1 MNNMIQLSD
10 ICVTF
15 GKENNRIDALK
26 NVSLEVRQG
35 EFLAVMGKSGC
46 GKSTLLNVIGGVLK
60 PTKGSYLFEGND
72 VSAFSGKQ
80 MAEFR
85 NRNIGFIV
93 QNFALVNEMTVRENI
108 MLPLAYAKVKRSEA
122 VKRTEE
128 AMERLGIIQYEYS
141 FPAKLSGGE
150 RQRVAIAR
158 SIAADT
164 SVILADEP
172 TGSLDEATGRAVID
186 IFKELNR
193 EGKTII
199 MVTHD
204 RELAE
209 QGTRMLTMKDGE
221 LLISMTLP

>member
-1 MNNMIQLSD
+1 MIQLSD
-10 ICVTF
+10 IRITF

-93 QNFALVNEMTVRENI
+93 QNFALVNEMTVRENV
-108 MLPLAYAKVKRSEA
+108 MLPLAYAKIKRSEA
-122 VKRTEE
+122 MKRAEE
-128 AMERLGIIQYEYS
+128 AMEKLGIIQYEYK
-141 FPAKLSGGE
+141 FPSKLSGGE

-172 TGSLDEATGRAVID
+172 TGSLDEATGRSVID
-186 IFKELNR
+186 IFKELNGS
-193 EGKTII
+193 GKTII

-221 LLISMTLP
+221 LLCSTALL

>member
-1 MNNMIQLSD
+1 MSNMIQLSD
-10 ICVTF
+10 IRITF

-93 QNFALVNEMTVRENI
+93 QNFALVNEMTVRENV
-108 MLPLAYAKVKRSEA
+108 MLPLAYAKIKRSEA
-122 VKRTEE
+122 MKRAEE
-128 AMERLGIIQYEYS
+128 AMEKLGIIQYEYK
-141 FPAKLSGGE
+141 FPSKLSGGE

-172 TGSLDEATGRAVID
+172 TGSLDEATGRSVID
-186 IFKELNR
+186 IFKELNGS
-193 EGKTII
+193 GKTII

-221 LLISMTLP
+221 LLCSTALL

>member
-1 MNNMIQLSD
+1 MIQLSD
-10 ICVTF
+10 IRITF

-93 QNFALVNEMTVRENI
+93 QNFALVNEMTVRENV
-108 MLPLAYAKVKRSEA
+108 MLPLAYAKIKRSEA
-122 VKRTEE
+122 MKRAEE
-128 AMERLGIIQYEYS
+128 AMERLGIIQYEYK
-141 FPAKLSGGE
+141 FPSKLSGGE

-172 TGSLDEATGRAVID
+172 TGSLDEATGRSVID
-186 IFKELNR
+186 IFKELNGS
-193 EGKTII
+193 GKTII

-221 LLISMTLP
+221 ITGAQAL

>member
-1 MNNMIQLSD
+1 MSNMIQLSD
-10 ICVTF
+10 IRITF

-93 QNFALVNEMTVRENI
+93 QNFALVNEMTVRENV
-108 MLPLAYAKVKRSEA
+108 MLPLAYAKIKRSEA
-122 VKRTEE
+122 MKRAEE
-128 AMERLGIIQYEYS
+128 AMERLGIIQYEYK
-141 FPAKLSGGE
+141 FPSKLSGGE

-172 TGSLDEATGRAVID
+172 TGSLDEATGRSVID
-186 IFKELNR
+186 IFKELNGS
-193 EGKTII
+193 GKTII

-221 LLISMTLP
+221 ITGAQAL

>member
-1 MNNMIQLSD
+1 MIQLSD
-10 ICVTF
+10 IRITF

-93 QNFALVNEMTVRENI
+93 QNFALVNEMTVRENV
-108 MLPLAYAKVKRSEA
+108 MLPLSYAKIKRSEA
-122 VKRTEE
+122 MKRAEE
-128 AMERLGIIQYEYS
+128 AMERLGIIQYEYK
-141 FPAKLSGGE
+141 FPSKLSGGE

-172 TGSLDEATGRAVID
+172 TGSLDEATGRSVID
-186 IFKELNR
+186 IFKELNGS
-193 EGKTII
+193 GKTII

-221 LLISMTLP
+221 ITGAQAL

>member
-1 MNNMIQLSD
+1 MIQLSD
-10 ICVTF
+10 IRITF

-93 QNFALVNEMTVRENI
+93 QNFALVNEMTVRENV
-108 MLPLAYAKVKRSEA
+108 MLPLAYAKIKRSEA
-122 VKRTEE
+122 MKRAEE
-128 AMERLGIIQYEYS
+128 AMERLGIIQYEYK
-141 FPAKLSGGE
+141 FPSKLSGGE

-172 TGSLDEATGRAVID
+172 TGSLDEATGRSVID
-186 IFKELNR
+186 IFKELNMG
-193 EGKTII
+193 GKTII

-221 LLISMTLP
+221 LLSSTALL

>member
-1 MNNMIQLSD
+1 MIQLSD